1 MKTLLWNV
9 LRVCITSGLLIT
21 CAQGEGEQPTQ
32 SQQEQPK
39 QEQPKEQQPNNEQP
53 TPEQPKVQQPKQEEV
68 KQPKQEEVEI
78 VYKEQKI
85 GWQIDLKQMSINFS
99 STTLQNQDLYAIS
112 ADTRLRGDSQIVA
125 QGILSLNADY
135 YTRNFVVFNSLLA
148 EYGRTVIF
156 PKDSKTIDNKTLDRI
171 LLSSDYTQRLW
182 EINEAFGVPKWHFEF
197 GPYSRLSYQTEFVPS
212 TSELGRRQ
220 IVRINAGLKLFSGIV
235 LKNFM
240 LTAFGEKDFNPNI
253 ETQSF
258 GYEIGLSLDKRLRN
272 TTNLTFMLNFR
283 DYLHNTTLSEYNPKY
298 YLETEVRYN
307 LNLYKKLKI
316 APFAKLYALQG
327 KNMRVSGNNI
337 MIGVVF
343 SYAQMLREAPF
354 EIVEIK

>member
-9 LRVCITSGLLIT
+9 LRVCVIGGLLIT

-32 SQQEQPK
+32 NQQEQPNNE
-39 QEQPKEQQPNNEQP
+39 QVTLEQPKEQQPIQA
-53 TPEQPKVQQPKQEEV
+53 QVQQPKQEEV
-68 KQPKQEEVEI
+68 EV

-112 ADTRLRGDSQIVA
+112 ADTRLQGNSQIVA

-156 PKDSKTIDNKTLDRI
+156 PKDSKTIDNKTIDRI

-182 EINEAFGVPKWHFEF
+182 EINEAFGVSKWHFEF

-235 LKNFM
+235 LKDFM

-253 ETQSF
+253 ATQSF

-283 DYLHNTTLSEYNPKY
+283 DYLHNTTQSEYNPKY

-354 EIVEIK
+354 EIVERKIK

>member
-9 LRVCITSGLLIT
+9 LRVCITGGLRIT
-21 CAQGEGEQPTQ
+21 CAQGEGEHPTQ
-32 SQQEQPK
+32 NQQEQPNNE
-39 QEQPKEQQPNNEQP
+39 QATPEQPKEQQPIQA
-53 TPEQPKVQQPKQEEV
+53 QVQQPKQEEV
-68 KQPKQEEVEI
+68 EV

-112 ADTRLRGDSQIVA
+112 ADTRLQGDSQIVA

-156 PKDSKTIDNKTLDRI
+156 PKDSKTIDNKTIDRI

-235 LKNFM
+235 LKDFM

-253 ETQSF
+253 ATQSF

-283 DYLHNTTLSEYNPKY
+283 DYLHNTTQSEYNPKY

-354 EIVEIK
+354 EIVERKIK

>member
-9 LRVCITSGLLIT
+9 LRVCVIGGLLIT

-32 SQQEQPK
+32 NQQEQPNNE
-39 QEQPKEQQPNNEQP
+39 QVTPEQPKEQQPIQA
-53 TPEQPKVQQPKQEEV
+53 QVQQPKQEEV
-68 KQPKQEEVEI
+68 EV

-112 ADTRLRGDSQIVA
+112 ADTRLQGDSQIVA

-156 PKDSKTIDNKTLDRI
+156 PKDSKTIDNKTIDRI

-182 EINEAFGVPKWHFEF
+182 EINEAFGVSKWHFEF
-197 GPYSRLSYQTEFVPS
+197 GPYSMLSYQTEFVPS
-212 TSELGRRQ
+212 TSEVGRRQ

-235 LKNFM
+235 LKDFM

-253 ETQSF
+253 ATQSF

-283 DYLHNTTLSEYNPKY
+283 DYLHNTTQSEYNPKY

-354 EIVEIK
+354 EIVERKIK

>member
-9 LRVCITSGLLIT
+9 LRVCITGGLLIT
-21 CAQGEGEQPTQ
+21 CAQGEGEHPTQ
-32 SQQEQPK
+32 NQQEQPNNE
-39 QEQPKEQQPNNEQP
+39 QATPEQPKEQQPIQA
-53 TPEQPKVQQPKQEEV
+53 QVQQPKQEEV
-68 KQPKQEEVEI
+68 EV

-112 ADTRLRGDSQIVA
+112 ADTRLQGDSQIVA

-156 PKDSKTIDNKTLDRI
+156 PKDSKTIDNKTIDRI

-235 LKNFM
+235 LKDFM

-253 ETQSF
+253 ATQSF

-283 DYLHNTTLSEYNPKY
+283 DYLHNTTQSEYNPKY

-354 EIVEIK
+354 EIVERKIK

>member
-1 MKTLLWNV
+1 MKTLLHSIV
-9 LRVCITSGLLIT
+9 KALCVGICIFTHL
-21 CAQGEGEQPTQ
+21 QGEEEPQPEQAKE
-32 SQQEQPK
+32 SQPK
-39 QEQPKEQQPNNEQP
+39 QSE
-53 TPEQPKVQQPKQEEV
+53 VQQPKAEEI
-68 KQPKQEEVEI
+68 EI

-85 GWQIDLKQMSINFS
+85 GWQVDLKQISLNFS

-112 ADTRLRGDSQIVA
+112 ADTRLQGDSQIVA
-125 QGILSLNADY
+125 QGILNLNADY
-135 YTRNFVVFNSLLA
+135 YTQSFVLFNSLLA

-156 PKDSKTIDNKTLDRI
+156 PQNSRTIDNKTLDRI

-182 EINEAFGVPKWHFEF
+182 EINEAFGIPKWHFEF
-197 GPYSRLSYQTEFVPS
+197 GPYSKISYQTEFVPS
-212 TSELGRRQ
+212 SELGRRQ

-235 LKNFM
+235 LKDLM

-253 ETQSF
+253 ATQSF
-258 GYEIGLSLDKRLRN
+258 GYEVGLSIDKRFKN
-272 TTNLTFMLNFR
+272 STNFAFMLNFR

-298 YLETEVRYN
+298 YLEAEVRYS

-327 KNMRVSGNNI
+327 KNMRTSGNNI
-337 MIGVVF
+337 MVGVVF

-354 EIVEIK
+354 EIIKKENKL